1 MSSANESSKY
11 THFSNIE
18 VGTASGGGGVK
29 IKGVQMNLDESEVI
43 AEATTLTSAD
53 NGKVLFLD
61 AAAGATITL
70 PAVAD
75 DLHFKFIVTSAFAT
89 TNWVVD
95 SAEGDNITG
104 NLIVNGAA
112 VPAAAED
119 QINFVASAETVGD
132 FIELFGDG
140 TNSQWIV
147 WGIGNGAGSITATDP
162 A

>member
-1 MSSANESSKY
+1 MST
-11 THFSNIE
+11 THFSGPVSSVAGFQE
-18 VGTASGGGGVK
+18 GATAY
-29 IKGVQMNLDESEVI
+29 ETI
-43 AEATTLTSAD
+43 AAAATLTSAD
-53 NGKVLFLD
+53 NGKTYLMD

-70 PAVAD
+70 PAVAGG
-75 DLHFKFIVTSAFAT
+75 LKFRFVVASAFAT
-89 TNWVVD
+89 TNWIVA

-119 QINFVASAETVGD
+119 QINFVNSAETVGD
-132 FIELFGDG
+132 FIEIFADV

-147 WGIGNGAGSITATDP
+147 WGIGNAAGGITATDP